1 MFPVQGNSAY
11 QETRESV
18 LLSRAR
24 ERLAQALPVG
34 WRVVLER
41 ARRTDS
47 SYVPDAVFRVK
58 GPDGT
63 GTSLIVEAKT
73 ASSRGWDLVI
83 DQMRRARSSQGC
95 EALAVV
101 DYAGPGFRRSCEA
114 RDINYMDLT
123 GWIRLRARRP
133 AIVIVTEGAARD
145 PVKRRAP
152 SIARLSGPGAGRVLR
167 ALLTTKEPVRVREL
181 AQRASVRPGTVSKV
195 LATLEGE
202 GVVSRGAAGN
212 VESIRKRALIERW
225 AQDYGILRTN
235 SSAWYLAPRGLQP
248 LLTRAA
254 KGEGEEVATGSLALR
269 AYIEPD
275 MAPVAAL
282 SQLALYVRDIASAAR
297 ALDLAPV
304 DASKAN
310 VLLLEPY
317 DPKLLV
323 EAQKSAV
330 GRVVDLGQTVADLYT
345 SPGRGRDEAQ
355 QLMNELARR
364 DPSWA

>member
-1 MFPVQGNSAY
+1 MQGNSTL
-11 QETRESV
+11 QETSERV
-18 LLSRAR
+18 LLNRAR
-24 ERLAQALPVG
+24 ARLARTLPPG
-34 WRVVLER
+34 WRLILER
-41 ARRTDS
+41 ARRIDS

-58 GPDGT
+58 APDGT
-63 GTSLIVEAKT
+63 DTSLIVEAKT

-114 RDINYMDLT
+114 RDINFMDLT

-133 AIVIVTEGAARD
+133 AIVIVTEGAMRD
-145 PVKRRAP
+145 PVKRRVP

-167 ALLTTKEPVRVREL
+167 ALVTTKEPVRVRQL
-181 AQRASVRPGTVSKV
+181 AQLASVHPGTVSKV

-202 GVVSRGAAGN
+202 GVVSRGEVGN
-212 VESIRKRALIERW
+212 VESVRRRALIERW
-225 AQDYGILRTN
+225 AQDYGILSTN
-235 SSAWYLAPRGLQP
+235 RSAWYLAPRGLQS

-254 KGEGEEVATGSLALR
+254 EGEGEEVATGSLALR

-275 MAPVAAL
+275 TAPVTAL
-282 SQLALYVRDIASAAR
+282 SQLAFYVRDVTSAAQV
-297 ALDLAPV
+297 LGLAPV
-304 DASKAN
+304 DAAKAN

-317 DPKLLV
+317 DTALLV
-323 EAQKSAV
+323 EAQKSPI
-330 GRVVDLGQTVADLYT
+330 GRVVDLGQAAVDLYT
-345 SPGRGRDEAQ
+345 SPGRGREEAE
-355 QLMNELARR
+355 QLMNAVARR